1 MLVRFLLRSAT
12 GMLAIALLP
21 RAGSAQQP
29 APASEPPASLTTEK
43 SLAAGRGVFHGDG
56 NCVVCHGQA
65 MEGGPIAPTLRAH
78 KWKNGDGSYDAI
90 LHIVMTGVDGTAMV
104 SHPGGISDAQARLVA
119 AYVWAVSHDKAKP

>member
-1 MLVRFLLRSAT
+1 MPLRALLRSAAA
-12 GMLAIALLP
+12 MLGLTLVARTA
-21 RAGSAQQP
+21 SAQQP
-29 APASEPPASLTTEK
+29 AAASGPPAALTTDK
-43 SLAAGRGVFHGDG
+43 SLAAGRSVFHGDG
-56 NCVVCHGQA
+56 NCVTCHGQA

-104 SHPGGISDAQARLVA
+104 SHPGGISDGQAKLVA